1 MKHTEEKLQT
11 EKEEGYQKLKSAE
24 ATQKSLEQKITSLSS
39 EVEQLKVDIASLEKN
54 KQEMLLEHKQQL
66 NSLVSSK

>member
-11 EKEEGYQKLKSAE
+11 EKEESYQKLKSAE

-54 KQEMLLEHKQQL
+54 KQEMMLEHEQQL